1 MKTKADRS
9 SSSSS
14 SSSLHRSVAGVTR
27 YATKLQTVRSVSGSD
42 LVRKYAFDVYLSSAR
57 RSGDKTFSI
66 NVGAIHKALALHNRV
81 PLVCAALAS
90 KKFLTENHL
99 RLISKTGPPSG
110 QSTTVIFTYEIV
122 KDTEKP
128 AAQGLDVFLAL
139 RGIGKGIFASLGGG
153 EAFLRR
159 ERAEFSRAM
168 EKREAEGA
176 PPKR

>member
-1 MKTKADRS
+1 
-9 SSSSS
+9 
-14 SSSLHRSVAGVTR
+14 
-27 YATKLQTVRSVSGSD
+27 
-42 LVRKYAFDVYLSSAR
+42 VYLSSAR